1 MIQEVKEHLT
11 AKIIP
16 FWEQMKDFKYGGY
29 YGFMDFDLN
38 VNTMAVKG
46 CILNSRILWF
56 FSNAYMILQDPA
68 LLDDAEHAF
77 LFLKNYCYDVEN
89 GGIFWSL
96 NYDGSVSDSTK
107 HTYNLA
113 FGIYALS
120 SYYDATK
127 SMEALSMAK
136 SLFQVIEKKCKDE
149 YGYMEAFDKN
159 FTPVSNEKL
168 SENGVHAEKTMNTL
182 LHVMEAYTELYR
194 VTKDNE
200 VRQCLMWIL
209 RTINEKIYNSAKH
222 RQEVFFNYRY
232 ESILDLHSYGHDIE
246 TAWLIDRTCEIL
258 GDSNIT
264 ADMGEITS
272 DLVREIYDK
281 AYHKHSLWNEC
292 EKGVADKSRI
302 WWVQA
307 EGVVGFLNAYQKNK
321 SKKEY
326 MQAVLDLWQYIKEK
340 LVDQRGGSEW
350 FWKLDDEGK
359 PSSKQPIVEPWK
371 CPYHNGRM
379 CFEIIRRN
387 VDVT

>member
-1 MIQEVKEHLT
+1 
-11 AKIIP
+11 
-16 FWEQMKDFKYGGY
+16 
-29 YGFMDFDLN
+29 
-38 VNTMAVKG
+38 
-46 CILNSRILWF
+46 
-56 FSNAYMILQDPA
+56 
-68 LLDDAEHAF
+68 
-77 LFLKNYCYDVEN
+77 
-89 GGIFWSL
+89 
-96 NYDGSVSDSTK
+96 
-107 HTYNLA
+107 
-113 FGIYALS
+113 
-120 SYYDATK
+120 
-127 SMEALSMAK
+127 
-136 SLFQVIEKKCKDE
+136 
-149 YGYMEAFDKN
+149 
-159 FTPVSNEKL
+159 
-168 SENGVHAEKTMNTL
+168 
-182 LHVMEAYTELYR
+182 
-194 VTKDNE
+194 
-200 VRQCLMWIL
+200 
-209 RTINEKIYNSAKH
+209 
-222 RQEVFFNYRY
+222 
-232 ESILDLHSYGHDIE
+232 
-246 TAWLIDRTCEIL
+246 
-258 GDSNIT
+258 
-264 ADMGEITS
+264 MGEITS